1 MMKNVGPADKVI
13 RVIAGIVLAVLV
25 LAEVITGV
33 AAIITGIVSGVLLI
47 TGLTGVCP
55 AYSIFR
61 IKTTK
66 KVS

>member
-13 RVIAGIVLAVLV
+13 RIIAGIVLAVLV
-25 LAEVITGV
+25 LAGVVTGV
-33 AAIITGIVSGVLLI
+33 TAIISDIIAGVLLI

-61 IKTTK
+61 IRTTK
-66 KVS
+66 KAS

>member
-33 AAIITGIVSGVLLI
+33 AAIITGIVAGVLLI

-61 IKTTK
+61 IKTIK